1 LRVEIGDLAGTT
13 ESPLMNAGPTADL
26 GPKKTAI
33 TRKNPNPQNKPNRDS
48 NGMAALPNCQNYNSI
63 ALGPGQLHSSLS
75 GRNRPDS
82 PNAIATI
89 ATPYRK
95 RRLSM
100 IASTVLAAAVAFVI
114 RGWDVRLVLFLA
126 ALSLGI
132 VGGDIAPVIRE
143 FLITFSN
150 EKFVVPICAAMGF
163 AYVLRQTGCDR
174 HLVRLLIAPVRQVR
188 PMAIPGTIAV
198 GFLVNVPIISQTSTA
213 VCLGPVAV
221 PLLRALGYSPAVVG
235 ATLLLGASVGGEL
248 FNPGAPELLTVSAKT
263 NVDTRDLVSAIVKPN
278 LLYAVISMISFW
290 WLAERIKKVPPPEE
304 IATTSEGPINLLKA
318 CVPLVP
324 LAFLFVTGPP
334 FHLAPIPQRW
344 LIPYPTTEHSQMI
357 AGGPMACSA
366 EMKQD
371 PRSGS
376 RLIGLAMLVGVGL
389 AALSAP
395 RTIKST
401 MSEFFSGAGYGFTH
415 IVSLIV
421 VANAF
426 GKGIEVCGLSKIL
439 GQFIIQ
445 NNGLLTPLA
454 AIVPWFFAAL
464 CGSGM
469 ASTQSL
475 YGFFYDPAMAS
486 GADPV
491 SLGSVV
497 SIASAAGR
505 TMSPCAAVV
514 AMCGTLGGVKP
525 WALVKLVAG
534 PLIIGLMVMVTAKM
548 LHGI

>member
-1 LRVEIGDLAGTT
+1 
-13 ESPLMNAGPTADL
+13 
-26 GPKKTAI
+26 
-33 TRKNPNPQNKPNRDS
+33 
-48 NGMAALPNCQNYNSI
+48 
-63 ALGPGQLHSSLS
+63 
-75 GRNRPDS
+75 
-82 PNAIATI
+82 
-89 ATPYRK
+89 
-95 RRLSM
+95 M
-100 IASTVLAAAVAFVI
+100 IASIILAAAVVFVI
-114 RGWDVRLVLFLA
+114 RGWDVRLILFLA
-126 ALSLGI
+126 ALSLGA
-132 VGGDIAPVIRE
+132 VGGDTAPVVRE

-174 HLVRLLIAPVRQVR
+174 HLVRLLIAPVRHIS
-188 PMAIPGTIAV
+188 PLAIPGTITV

-235 ATLLLGASVGGEL
+235 ATLLLGSSVGGEL

-263 NVDTRDLVSAIVKPN
+263 NVDTRELVSAILKPN
-278 LLYAVISMISFW
+278 LVYAIVAMFSFW
-290 WLAERIKKVPPPEE
+290 WLAERFKKVPPSEE
-304 IATTSEGPINLLKA
+304 ITTMEGPINLFKSF
-318 CVPLVP
+318 VPLLP
-324 LAFLFVTGPP
+324 LVFLFVTGPP

-344 LIPYPTTEHSQMI
+344 LIPYPTSEHSQMI
-357 AGGPMACSA
+357 AGGALAYAA

-376 RLIGLAMLVGVGL
+376 RLIGLAMLVGVGF
-389 AALSAP
+389 AAISTP
-395 RTIKST
+395 RTIPST

-439 GQFIIQ
+439 GQIIIQ
-445 NNGLLTPLA
+445 NSGFLTPLA
-454 AIVPWFFAAL
+454 AIVPLFFAAL

-475 YGFFYDPAMAS
+475 YGFFYDPAMVS

-525 WALVKLVAG
+525 WVLVKLVAG
-534 PLIIGLMVMVTAKM
+534 PLIIGLMVMVAAKM
-548 LHGI
+548 LHWI